1 MCRMW
6 GEICIYTRV
15 DKKKIKSSG
24 KEYATKACFTF

>member
-24 KEYATKACFTF
+24 KEYATKVCFTF